1 MATNLEFIKS
11 QTLDSANSFSIT
23 DIFSDKYDVYKITIT
38 GLEHSNG
45 RQLINTR
52 VINSGGIVS
61 TSNYDYAGLI
71 MRSDTTF
78 QEQKNT
84 NATFWIETLG
94 EGFGNSGSGNV
105 MYVINPYDSSKYT
118 FMLNQ
123 YATYYDIT
131 GPLRSLKYCGVYK
144 VAEQIT
150 GLNIF
155 DNGNIQL
162 FDGKLTVYGVK

>member
-38 GLEHSNG
+38 GLQHSNS
-45 RQLINTR
+45 RQIINTR

-61 TSNYDYAGLI
+61 TSNYDYAGL
-71 MRSDTTF
+71 RLRADTTF
-78 QEQKNT
+78 NEVKST
-84 NATFWIETLG
+84 NATSWVETLA
-94 EGFGNSGSGNV
+94 EGIGNGGSGSV
-105 MYVINPYDSSKYT
+105 MYVINPYDSSSYT
-118 FMLNQ
+118 FILNQ
-123 YATYYDIT
+123 YAAYYDIT
-131 GPLRSLKYCGVYK
+131 GPLRTKKYIGVYK

-155 DNGNIQL
+155 DNGNIQVY
-162 FDGKLTVYGVK
+162 DGKISVYGVK

>member
-11 QTLDSANSFSIT
+11 QTLDSANSFNIT

-38 GLEHSNG
+38 GLQHSSN
-45 RQLINTR
+45 RQVINTR
-52 VINSGGIVS
+52 VINSGGVVS
-61 TSNYDYAGLI
+61 TSNYEYAGVI

-78 QEQKNT
+78 QEKKNT
-84 NATFWIETLG
+84 SDTSWVETLG
-94 EGFGNSGSGNV
+94 EGIGNGGSGSV